1 MQAQDE
7 QQEPETRQLTA
18 ELIPGFAQVGEAVR
32 YAKAMRGEPDDPSLA
47 MRPEEGLGGWA
58 ALPMVQSVHAM
69 WEDILA
75 MPFPGST
82 ARGPCPDGG
91 YEYAVVVYHY
101 TRTLAFAARCR
112 AAPESEAC
120 FQAEKE
126 LHLLQ
131 VNFSDAALYPLQ
143 CFLMCTGHL
152 SSSTSAPG

>member
-1 MQAQDE
+1 MITDM
-7 QQEPETRQLTA
+7 A
-18 ELIPGFAQVGEAVR
+18 ELTPVYLQVGVALR
-32 YAKAMRGEPDDPSLA
+32 YAKAIRGEPDDPSLA

-58 ALPMVQSVHAM
+58 ALPLLQSVHAM
-69 WEDILA
+69 WEDILD

-120 FQAEKE
+120 SQAEKE
-126 LHLLQ
+126 LRLLQ
-131 VNFSDAALYPLQ
+131 VS
-143 CFLMCTGHL
+143 L
-152 SSSTSAPG
+152 SGPAV